1 LNRRLVFPGED
12 GGFKTPNT
20 LSDQISQRIDRA
32 TGLKITVH
40 QFRHA
45 AGAIVLMHQ
54 PGNYELVRR
63 LLGYRNIQTTTRFYC
78 GLETLQASGIF
89 GRIIREQIELEPEHV

>member
-1 LNRRLVFPGED
+1 
-12 GGFKTPNT
+12 
-20 LSDQISQRIDRA
+20 
-32 TGLKITVH
+32 
-40 QFRHA
+40 
-45 AGAIVLMHQ
+45 MHQ

-78 GLETLQASGIF
+78 GLETLQASEIF